1 MLGGISLWPLLI
13 VLGIIILIFG
23 TKKLRNV
30 GSDLGGAVKGFKE
43 AVSNP
48 DQEAEKKAQD
58 QASASIENKESDQVI
73 DSTAEK
79 AEQKK

>member
-1 MLGGISLWPLLI
+1 MLGGISIWQLLI

-48 DQEAEKKAQD
+48 EKKD
-58 QASASIENKESDQVI
+58 EGVEKASIEKKESDQVI

-79 AEQKK
+79 TQQKP